1 MTSKGIIVLLIV
13 VLVTAGCAPAAAP
26 ATPTPVPATATPVPA
41 KPIRIGASISLTGR
55 YERTGA
61 EMNHGYELCAE
72 KINAE
77 GGILGRP
84 IEFVIYD
91 DQSDPET
98 GAKLYEKLITEDKVD
113 LILGPYSSPVTIPS
127 SAVTERLGYPMIA
140 SGASS
145 SDIWARGFKYVFG
158 VYTMA
163 PFYLEGAVDIAKKE
177 GLTKVAILT
186 EDGAFALDA
195 VRGAREFAEQA
206 GLQIA
211 HYEEYGRD
219 VTDLSAAISKAKAA
233 GAEVLL
239 GGTYGPDSELIIR
252 QSKELGFKPRMF
264 AFTVGPALPDFA
276 VNLGEDAELIFGATQ
291 WEPSVKAPG
300 VGEFVK
306 VYQERYG
313 YEPGYHA
320 AGGFGACELL
330 KQAVEK
336 AGSVDQAKIR
346 DALQELDTS
355 TVYGRYKVDETG
367 AQIAKPSYLIQWQGG
382 KRVIV
387 WPFEVAEAEYKL
399 P

>member
-1 MTSKGIIVLLIV
+1 MKLKWVVFLTVILL
-13 VLVTAGCAPAAAP
+13 LTAACAPAAAP
-26 ATPTPVPATATPVPA
+26 PTPTPVPPTPTPA
-41 KPIRIGASISLTGR
+41 PVQPIRIGASLALTGK

-61 EMNHGYELCAE
+61 EVEHGYQLCAE

-113 LILGPYSSPVTIPS
+113 LIIGPYSSPVTIPA

-145 SDIWARGFKYVFG
+145 SKIWARGFKYVFG
-158 VYTMA
+158 LYTMA
-163 PFYLEGAVDIAKKE
+163 PYYLRGAVEIAKKE
-177 GLTKVAILT
+177 GLSKIAILT

-195 VRGAREFAEQA
+195 VRGAREYAEEL
-206 GLQIA
+206 GMEIV

-239 GGTYGPDSELIIR
+239 GGTYGPDAELIIR
-252 QSKELGFKPRMF
+252 QSKELGFEPRMF
-264 AFTVGPALPDFA
+264 AFTVGPALPDFG
-276 VNLGEDAELIFGATQ
+276 VNLGEDAELVFGASQ
-291 WEPSVKAPG
+291 WEPSIKAPG
-300 VGEFVK
+300 VDEFVK
-306 VYQERYG
+306 TYEERYG
-313 YEPGYHA
+313 YKPGYHA
-320 AGGFGACELL
+320 AGGFGACQLL
-330 KQAVEK
+330 KMAVEK
-336 AGSVDQAKIR
+336 AGELDQDKIR
-346 DALQELDTS
+346 DVLATLETT
-355 TVYGRYKVDETG
+355 TVFGAYKVDETG

-387 WPFEVAEAEYKL
+387 WPEEVAEAKYRL